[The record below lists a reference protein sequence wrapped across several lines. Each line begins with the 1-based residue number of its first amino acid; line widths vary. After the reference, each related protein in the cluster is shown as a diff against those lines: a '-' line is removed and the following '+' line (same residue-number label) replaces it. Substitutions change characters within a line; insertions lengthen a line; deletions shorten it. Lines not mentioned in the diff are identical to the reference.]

1 MEWFKVMAERWLP
14 YAVAA
19 VVWAWAVK
27 QPLPL
32 PSKFLTDIIGTS
44 ATMASVFMGFMA
56 TSMSILITYRGSRM
70 ARQLRASG
78 ALHTLV
84 TYLREA
90 LVWIMLWLLSC
101 FLLYFQ
107 QTPPLQTIWAVLATL
122 SLLCFLRVV
131 FLLSRLILS

>member
-1 MEWFKVMAERWLP
+1 MEWIKAMGERWLP
-14 YAVAA
+14 YAIATT
-19 VVWAWAVK
+19 VWAWATR

-32 PSKFLTDIIGTS
+32 PSKFLADFIGTS

-70 ARQLRASG
+70 AHQLRASG

-90 LVWIMLWLLSC
+90 LVWILLWLLSS

-107 QTPPLQTIWAVLATL
+107 QTPALFTAWAVFATL

-131 FLLSRLILS
+131 FLLSRLILP